1 MARIQ
6 VSAVINRPVEEV
18 FAVLSNDENRPK
30 WSSTTIDVKKT
41 SEGPIGIGTTWRSVE
56 RIFRRRI
63 ERESVF
69 TEYEPNRKITQ
80 KSTSGPVPFEVRLI
94 CEPVEGATRVIVIAE
109 VQPSGFFKLADP
121 LFERLRKRQFEIDL
135 ADLKQGLEAHAF

>member
-6 VSAVINRPVEEV
+6 VSTVINRPVEEV
-18 FAVLSNDENRPK
+18 FGVLSNDENRPK

-41 SEGPIGIGTTWRSVE
+41 SEGPIGIGTTWRAVD

-109 VQPSGFFKLADP
+109 AQPSGFFKLAGP
-121 LFERLRKRQFEIDL
+121 LFERLRKRQFESDL

>member
-1 MARIQ
+1 M
-6 VSAVINRPVEEV
+6 VLYDNRRE
-18 FAVLSNDENRPK
+18 
-30 WSSTTIDVKKT
+30 KT
-41 SEGPIGIGTTWRSVE
+41 SEGPIGIGTTWRAVD

-109 VQPSGFFKLADP
+109 AQPSGFFKLAGP
-121 LFERLRKRQFEIDL
+121 LFERLRKRQFETDL
-135 ADLKQGLEAHAF
+135 ANLQQGLEAHAF